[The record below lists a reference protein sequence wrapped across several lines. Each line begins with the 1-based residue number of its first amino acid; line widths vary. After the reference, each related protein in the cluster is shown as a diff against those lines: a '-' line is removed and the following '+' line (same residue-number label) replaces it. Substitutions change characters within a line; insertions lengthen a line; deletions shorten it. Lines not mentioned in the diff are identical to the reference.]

1 MPRRPEM
8 LASEIRKL
16 IAPVLRECPPEC
28 GIVTI
33 TEVEVSPDSS
43 VITVRVSALQNH
55 PMALSFMEERKGQ
68 MRHALKA
75 LHMHRLPEL
84 RFEGDLR
91 SEKGSR
97 IEKLLHAEGMEDEA
111 GM

>member
-16 IAPVLRECPPEC
+16 IAPALRECPPEC

-43 VITVRVSALQNH
+43 VITVRVSALLHH
-55 PMALSFMEERKGQ
+55 PMALAFMEERKGQ
-68 MRHALKA
+68 LRHALKA

-84 RFEGDLR
+84 RFETDLR

-97 IEKLLHAEGMEDEA
+97 IENILHAEGVEDME
-111 GM
+111 